1 MIDAGT
7 KIYGFRVD
15 NVHQET
21 YRMLSGMNR
30 NAAGEHEIEIIAN
43 GDESEKEQ
51 EAGPGEDR
59 ESDEKK
65 KKQVRK
71 LKFAEN

>member
-30 NAAGEHEIEIIAN
+30 NAAGEQEIEIIAN
-43 GDESEKEQ
+43 AEDSDKENDSGKQEENESE
-51 EAGPGEDR
+51 
-59 ESDEKK
+59 
-65 KKQVRK
+65 
-71 LKFAEN
+71 

>member
-1 MIDAGT
+1 VIDAGT

-30 NAAGEHEIEIIAN
+30 NAAGEQEIEIIAN
-43 GDESEKEQ
+43 AEDTDKENDSGKQEENDSE
-51 EAGPGEDR
+51 
-59 ESDEKK
+59 
-65 KKQVRK
+65 
-71 LKFAEN
+71 